1 MQDKIK
7 FLLVMITSA
16 VVFSVIWFYVALKM
30 FTKCFYL
37 EYLEKNHCTIFG
49 ANITSWNIYGLVIL
63 GIFISIMLGFY
74 YLNYKKNSDF
84 KKFFRV
90 IRFFPLIYGIF
101 LLFIVL
107 IGIFAVFLRPVNNF
121 FTPFDIMIS
130 QTILILALLFSGLLL
145 IITFY
150 GISHSKIYAKITGL
164 IGAVI
169 ILLGTI
175 ISLIIVNGGTLTTE
189 VFLMVILPSISLI
202 LLFSVFWKKIPS
214 ENKIQVTSKTKKIT
228 AFLVIGIV
236 VISFLI
242 IVIPNTQKHFALDSL
257 EYADYEEGW
266 GFNPPEGWN
275 IDDKYYPPSLSIY
288 PPLEVN
294 LSDEVFLSVSI
305 GTISSD
311 IEEIGQKQLEGFQ
324 SDSWINNTKNHSII
338 SNGKK
343 TINDMDSYEIVFSYE
358 PIYENGTVG
367 QENKIKQNIVV
378 KGSKAIV
385 VRYSCIS
392 KYYGIYES
400 DVDKSLNS
408 VIIV

>member
-1 MQDKIK
+1 MEDKTK

-16 VVFSVIWFYVALKM
+16 VVFSVIWFFVALKM
-30 FTKCFYL
+30 FTRCFYL
-37 EYLEKNHCTIFG
+37 EYLKKNHCTIFG

-63 GIFISIMLGFY
+63 GVFISIMLGFY
-74 YLNYKKNSDF
+74 YLNYKKNGDF

-107 IGIFAVFLRPVNNF
+107 VGIFAVFLSPVDNF

-130 QTILILALLFSGLLL
+130 QIILILALLFSGLLL

-189 VFLMVILPSISLI
+189 VFLMEILPSLSLI
-202 LLFSVFWKKIPS
+202 LLFSIFWKKIPS
-214 ENKIQVTSKTKKIT
+214 ENKIQVTSKTKKLLL
-228 AFLVIGIV
+228 FLVIGIV
-236 VISFLI
+236 IISFLI
-242 IVIPNTQKHFALDSL
+242 IVIPNTQKHLALDSL

-266 GFNPPEGWN
+266 GFNPPENWQ
-275 IDDKYYPPSLSIY
+275 IDDNYYPILSPPSEDNVSEKVLLAI
-288 PPLEVN
+288 
-294 LSDEVFLSVSI
+294 SI
-305 GTISSD
+305 GTTSSNID
-311 IEEIGQKQLEGFQ
+311 EIGQKQLEEFEN
-324 SDSWINNTKNHSII
+324 DFWTNNTKNFTII

-343 TINDMDSYEIVFSYE
+343 VINGMDSYELIYSYE
-358 PIYENGTVG
+358 PVHENGTIG
-367 QENKIKQNIVV
+367 QEMKIKTIVV
-378 KGSKAIV
+378 IKSNKAIHAT
-385 VRYSCIS
+385 YQCFSI
-392 KYYGIYES
+392 YYKKYES
-400 DVDKSLNS
+400 IVDKSLNS
-408 VIIV
+408 LMIA